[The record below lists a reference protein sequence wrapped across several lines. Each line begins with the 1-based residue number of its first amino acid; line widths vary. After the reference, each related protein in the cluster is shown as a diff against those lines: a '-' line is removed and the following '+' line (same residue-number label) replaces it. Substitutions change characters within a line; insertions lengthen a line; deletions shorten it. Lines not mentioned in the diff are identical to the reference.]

1 MARGRL
7 SYLQSRIL
15 AWLQAHEQRYKGTM
29 SASHQDLARAMAHH
43 KGNLSTSLRNP
54 EGKGLVHIRRTPGGK
69 AEAIDLTP
77 EGREFGA
84 DAACRQRNMSGSS
97 E

>member
-1 MARGRL
+1 MPTERL
-7 SYLQSRIL
+7 SR
-15 AWLQAHEQRYKGTM
+15 LQARMLTWLAAEEQRYKGTM
-29 SASHQDLARAMAHH
+29 SASHHDLARAMAHH
-43 KGNLSTSLRNP
+43 KGNLSTSLRNL
-54 EGKGLVHIRRTPGGK
+54 EAKGLVQIRRTPGGK

-84 DAACRQRNMSGSS
+84 FAVRLGVNLPGSS